1 MPTTSPEAEA
11 SIRGLAVWFQLG
23 MLRDANK
30 IGDSGKIPKP
40 RLYSERE
47 VIQALLLVGTGMLI
61 CSFLFFFFIGS

>member
-1 MPTTSPEAEA
+1 M
-11 SIRGLAVWFQLG
+11 
-23 MLRDANK
+23 
-30 IGDSGKIPKP
+30 KIPKS